1 MDRHMPMPGERYM
14 HFKHKRY
21 QVLCVAKHAETG
33 ERMVVY
39 QALYGEYACYVRTLA
54 QFMSE
59 VDHAKYPDAA
69 QRYRFE
75 RIVAAPEKKTAEEVP
90 VHAAEPARSVRQTE
104 DASARRPSASDA
116 VEEGVEERA
125 NPLLLQFLDADT
137 LEQKYQLIKNLG
149 DSITDRLIDDF
160 AVVLD
165 LVIPEGGTDDRYQQL
180 LSSVRMMQKFE
191 TTRFRR

>member
-14 HFKHKRY
+14 HFKHKPY

-33 ERMVVY
+33 ERVVVY
-39 QALYGEYACYVRTLA
+39 QALYGEYACYVRPLT

-75 RIVAAPEKKTAEEVP
+75 RIVAAPEKKTAEEAP
-90 VHAAEPARSVRQTE
+90 AHAAEPARSVRQTE

-116 VEEGVEERA
+116 VEEGMEERA

>member
-14 HFKHKRY
+14 HFKHKPY

-33 ERMVVY
+33 ERVVVY
-39 QALYGEYACYVRTLA
+39 QALYGEYAYYVRTLA

-75 RIVAAPEKKTAEEVP
+75 QIVAPEEKTEEEAPAQ
-90 VHAAEPARSVRQTE
+90 SVRQTE
-104 DASARRPSASDA
+104 DASALRPSASDA
-116 VEEGVEERA
+116 VEDGMEERA